1 MLGGERNR
9 GLCRGG
15 SGNLIDVAAH
25 GLMELLV
32 AKFGHAVGLA
42 VQGKGSRF
50 LPSEGM
56 ERALRGP
63 WVLGLA
69 TGPAPYLA
77 LWVPLVDLIRVREH
91 DEKSALRTMSHT
103 ISENHGHVR

>member
-42 VQGKGSRF
+42 VQGKGSRS
-50 LPSEGM
+50 LPSG
-56 ERALRGP
+56 GS